1 MEWRRIKNSLI
12 LRIQALLGKGFHRS
26 WFEEFYRLHGP
37 DAWSYARNTYNE
49 ERFEFIVESIPH
61 QAVDRVLEI
70 GCAEG
75 QMTRLL
81 ARRAGSVV
89 AVDFV
94 EEALD
99 RARENCSG
107 LSNVGFVAGDV
118 RNGLP
123 PGSFD
128 AAVASDVFYYL
139 SVSELLDVLRLL
151 GGSLRPGGS
160 LVVAEF
166 SPGSAKL
173 PSRLEDVL
181 RLCGSSTAW
190 ELVTDRS
197 LVLRENG
204 DGVRV
209 ALFRCGS
216 GGLPTAA
223 RFSIRT
229 RSRLPNYS

>member
-1 MEWRRIKNSLI
+1 
-12 LRIQALLGKGFHRS
+12 
-26 WFEEFYRLHGP
+26 
-37 DAWSYARNTYNE
+37 
-49 ERFEFIVESIPH
+49 
-61 QAVDRVLEI
+61 
-70 GCAEG
+70 
-75 QMTRLL
+75 MTRLL

-123 PGSFD
+123 PGTYD

-229 RSRLPNYS
+229 RSRLPKIAKLFLMTNWPACGMKLKAKPCSESSVKANALTETRKFRPASLRCPTAGSYFCKTIGLSFSPEL